1 MKIFISLFR
10 VSVVSG
16 CLIFNT
22 VRAQNVGINT
32 RNPQAAFHVDGS
44 KDNPDSGS
52 PNSSQAANDIV
63 FTSSG
68 EIGIGTLSPAVKID
82 ARSTVNTDN
91 AIGVGKTTQ
100 TASDAGAGA
109 LRYNSFN
116 GGKMQYSDGTIWQ
129 ELVSTPA
136 KSVLV
141 ANILTANFTIKIPYQ
156 VATGIQGWN
165 EISDPSNNFNSS
177 TGIFTAPRT
186 GIYLVSFTYDF
197 VRVPIVSGYFSE
209 ARYVVNG
216 TNTVKKCI
224 KSFSNTSRQAQI
236 AGSCI
241 AGVYLNKGDVF
252 QPQIYQSVY
261 NGDLSLRTDNSTS
274 SPDYGF
280 INLSI
285 IEQ

>member
-1 MKIFISLFR
+1 MKIFIYLIR

-16 CLIFNT
+16 FLIFT
-22 VRAQNVGINT
+22 HVRAQNVGVNT
-32 RNPQAAFHVDGS
+32 TNPQASLHIDGS
-44 KDNPDSGS
+44 KDNPSSGTPTS
-52 PNSSQAANDIV
+52 AQAANDVV

-68 EIGIGTLSPAVKID
+68 QIGIGTLNPAVKID
-82 ARSTVNTDN
+82 ARSSDNTDN
-91 AIGVGKTTQ
+91 AIGIGKTTQ

-116 GGKMQYSDGTIWQ
+116 GGKMQYSDGTVWQ
-129 ELVSTPA
+129 ELVSTPT
-136 KSVLV
+136 KSILV
-141 ANILTANFTIKIPYQ
+141 ANIMSANFTIRIPYQ
-156 VATGIQGWN
+156 NATAIQGWN
-165 EISDPSNNFNSS
+165 EISDPANNFNPS
-177 TGIFTAPRT
+177 TGVFTAPRT

-216 TNTVKKCI
+216 NNTVKKCI
-224 KSFSNTSRQAQI
+224 KSFSNTSREAQI
-236 AGSCI
+236 AGSCV